1 MNSKSDN
8 TTKKKVAKSDKEY
21 LRGTIHN
28 LSLSRWT
35 DQEIVDYLRD
45 EKQIE
50 IARSTVNSIKN
61 RIEKQAEK
69 WYFELRE
76 SRYKYIATYKE
87 RLDSLVCYQRK
98 LNEIIEFYR
107 LEHLYPDTVIRAIS
121 ELHRI
126 SIFNIWKQLPNL
138 GPEHILIKTKTKP
151 TPHAT
156 RLQDVLVPL
165 LVMI

>member
-8 TTKKKVAKSDKEY
+8 TTKKKIAKSDKEY

-61 RIEKQAEK
+61 RIEKKAEK

-87 RLDSLVCYQRK
+87 RLDSLLCYQRK

-126 SIFNIWKQLPNL
+126 EISIFNIWKQLPNL
-138 GPEHILIKTKTKP
+138 GLEQYVNQNQNQSDPSCNTSAGCTC
-151 TPHAT
+151 
-156 RLQDVLVPL
+156 
-165 LVMI
+165 